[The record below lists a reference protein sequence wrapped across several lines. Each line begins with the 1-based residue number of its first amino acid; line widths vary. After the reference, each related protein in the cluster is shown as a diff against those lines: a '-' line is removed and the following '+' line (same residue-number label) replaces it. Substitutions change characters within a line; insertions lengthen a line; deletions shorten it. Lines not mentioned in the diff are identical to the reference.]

1 MINGMISAF
10 KEVLIHFE
18 FMGDMVISSFDARS
32 MIRKMAMMAP
42 PTPSPI
48 GIVIET
54 ALDAAVVV
62 VVAVVVTVVITV
74 ESIFPRQLIK
84 LILFIIIP
92 MQETQVIMTI
102 KNDTSFG
109 EGRDPMA
116 SLSGSITMGPV

>member
-1 MINGMISAF
+1 MTNTLNITSRANTMINGMISAF

-62 VVAVVVTVVITV
+62 VVVAVVVTVVITV
-74 ESIFPRQLIK
+74 ESIFPR
-84 LILFIIIP
+84 
-92 MQETQVIMTI
+92 
-102 KNDTSFG
+102 
-109 EGRDPMA
+109 
-116 SLSGSITMGPV
+116 